1 MTGRRPWFLIA
12 LAACLGLA
20 VGVASQSADG
30 VVARIN
36 GKPITENDMRLAEVE
51 IMVQLVGLP
60 AERRRQAILDYL
72 IDSQLFADAAER
84 ARLDREPQFEA
95 RRHYHLRRAMRD
107 AYFDE
112 RLRDTLT
119 PEEVRRAYD
128 EQIAAL
134 KPPTEYHL
142 RQILLG
148 SEAEARDV
156 RLKLT
161 SGSDFAVL
169 ARQASRDPVS
179 AQAGGDMGYLVPAQ
193 LDPDLAKAVAALPVG
208 PASAPVKS
216 RFGWHVIRVEDRRT
230 RPPPTWDEAKEL
242 VRLELLSQRTREAV
256 AGLRGEASIVY
267 TDSGDAI
274 GK

>member
-1 MTGRRPWFLIA
+1 MISPRSWFLIVLVA
-12 LAACLGLA
+12 GLGLA
-20 VGVASQSADG
+20 IGAASQSADG
-30 VVARIN
+30 VVARVN
-36 GKPITENDMRLAEVE
+36 GKPISETDMRLAEVE
-51 IMVQLVGLP
+51 IMTQLVGLP

-84 ARLDREPQFEA
+84 AKLDREPRFEA
-95 RRHYHLRRAMRD
+95 RRHYHLRRALRD

-112 RLRDTLT
+112 RLRDTLG
-119 PEEVRRAYD
+119 PEEVRRAYE

-134 KPPTEYHL
+134 KPLTEYRL

-156 RLKLT
+156 RLKLV
-161 SGSDFAVL
+161 SGSDFAAV
-169 ARQASRDPVS
+169 ARQASRDPGS
-179 AQAGGDMGYLVPAQ
+179 AQAGGDLGYLVPAQ

-208 PASAPVKS
+208 QTSAPVKT
-216 RFGWHVIRVEDRRT
+216 RFGWHLVRVEDRRT
-230 RPPPTWDEAKEL
+230 RPPPTWDEAREL

-256 AGLRGEASIVY
+256 SGLRGDASIVY
-267 TDSGDAI
+267 TNPEDAI